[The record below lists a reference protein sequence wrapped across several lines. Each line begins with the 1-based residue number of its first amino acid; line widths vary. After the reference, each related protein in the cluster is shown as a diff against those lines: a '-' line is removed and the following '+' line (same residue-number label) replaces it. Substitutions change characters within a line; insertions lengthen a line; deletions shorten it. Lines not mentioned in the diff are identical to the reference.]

1 MLNIF
6 CPYRNREK
14 IYEDFISH
22 YRSFFPDSR
31 IFMLEQ
37 ADNRRFKRGQ
47 LMNAGFNG
55 LIKSGMDFVNMLFV
69 DLDIRLKYPI
79 SFESYLTSHNKVII
93 PFNELLLYDFVSV
106 GKYLPLKQKS
116 YFLNAPDGGVTLF
129 TKDIFTKCN
138 GFSNLYIGWGREDS
152 EFVRRNQVV
161 RIPNKM
167 IHLEHER
174 HGEWKT
180 LEFKRNDD
188 NFKKGSDFRFDGFQ
202 QTTSEFSVKEIS
214 PGVFHCKISNIFVT
228 PDYIYMN
235 RIPKNV

>member
-14 IYEDFISH
+14 IYEDFIDH
-22 YRSFFPDSR
+22 YKSFFPDSR

-37 ADNRRFKRGQ
+37 ADNRRFRRGQ
-47 LMNAGFNG
+47 LMNVGFKELTARG
-55 LIKSGMDFVNMLFV
+55 FDFTKMLFV

-79 SFESYLTSHNKVII
+79 PFEAYLDINKKVVI
-93 PFNELLLYDFVSV
+93 PFNELILCNYHSI
-106 GKYLPLKQKS
+106 GKYVPTKQNS

-129 TKDIFTKCN
+129 TKDMFERCN

-152 EFVRRNQVV
+152 DFVRRNQII
-161 RIPNKM
+161 RIPNEM

-174 HGEWKT
+174 NGEWKT

-188 NFKKGSDFRFDGFQ
+188 NFKSGSISELDGFR
-202 QTTSEFSVKEIS
+202 QTTSEFNFHEIKAD
-214 PGVFHCKISNIFVT
+214 VFHCKISNIFVR
-228 PDYIYMN
+228 PDYAYIN
-235 RIPKNV
+235 RVPNI